1 MDKEFKKLGAV
12 LTRSNIAIEWK
23 EYKAPSGLKYDA
35 EMLMQRES
43 ELNTICKVLAV
54 GADVLNIKPGAFAL
68 MGGVGRLIVLDGNTY
83 GVVKEHMIDMTF
95 KTLPKLGMDEGE
107 SQGLIMTD
115 LTQKQVDKFSEK
127 TKYPGPGL

>member
-23 EYKAPSGLKYDA
+23 EYTAPAGLKYDA
-35 EMLMQRES
+35 EMLMQKES

-54 GADVLNIKPGAFAL
+54 GEDVLKIKPGSFAL
-68 MGGVGRLIVLDGNTY
+68 MGGVGRLVVLDGITY

-95 KTLPKLGMDEGE
+95 TKLPKLGLDEGD
-107 SQGLIMTD
+107 SQGGLLLD
-115 LTQKQVDKFSEK
+115 LTKKQLDKFGEK
-127 TKYPGPGL
+127 TKYKGPGL